1 MEHMSMEVALRWNP
15 REGWFKKDVVQPM
28 AAWAEFTPY
37 LASVAM
43 KGPFEQR
50 GGEFADPVREPPTP
64 QPLLCLPMV
73 VGGKMIRALLDSGA
87 SDSFVSWDVVR
98 VLGLR
103 QYPLSQR
110 LTVRV
115 ANGEA
120 LAVTHFVQLS
130 ARLGPMPVRLSLR
143 VIKTTIPIVLGYPF
157 LERTQPTIDWK
168 QRVLRIE
175 RNGKVFEIKALAIA
189 DSYRMTCPV
198 VRVTKMGDG
207 EVEVGKE
214 LKEEDEGR
222 ESWLICRFS

>member
-1 MEHMSMEVALRWNP
+1 
-15 REGWFKKDVVQPM
+15 
-28 AAWAEFTPY
+28 
-37 LASVAM
+37 
-43 KGPFEQR
+43 
-50 GGEFADPVREPPTP
+50 
-64 QPLLCLPMV
+64 
-73 VGGKMIRALLDSGA
+73 MIRALLDSGA

-98 VLGLR
+98 ALGLR

-130 ARLGPMPVRLSLR
+130 ARLGPMPVRVSLR

-157 LERTQPTIDWK
+157 FARTQPTIDRK
-168 QRVLRIE
+168 QLVLRIE
-175 RNGKVFEIKALAIA
+175 RKGKVFEINVLAIA

-198 VRVTKMGDG
+198 VRVAKMEEG

-214 LKEEDEGR
+214 LKEDDGVGVVANLQAELAKIEEVMPTLEDQQQVSRRVDAKWKTRQRLRNSPMKEVDK
-222 ESWLICRFS
+222 LIRDVDHTICGPPCE

>member
-1 MEHMSMEVALRWNP
+1 
-15 REGWFKKDVVQPM
+15 
-28 AAWAEFTPY
+28 
-37 LASVAM
+37 
-43 KGPFEQR
+43 
-50 GGEFADPVREPPTP
+50 
-64 QPLLCLPMV
+64 MV
-73 VGGKMIRALLDSGA
+73 VGGKLIRALLDSGA

-115 ANGEA
+115 ANGEV

-130 ARLGPMPVRLSLR
+130 SRLGPMTVRLSLR

-157 LERTQPTIDWK
+157 LARTQPTIDWK

-175 RNGKVFEIKALAIA
+175 RKGKVFEIKALAIA

-198 VRVTKMGDG
+198 VRVTKLG
-207 EVEVGKE
+207 EGESK
-214 LKEEDEGR
+214 LGR
-222 ESWLICRFS
+222 S

>member
-1 MEHMSMEVALRWNP
+1 MEHMSMEVAPRWNQM
-15 REGWFKKDVVQPM
+15 EGWFKKDVVQPM
-28 AAWAEFTPY
+28 VAWAEFTPY

-43 KGPFEQR
+43 MGPFEQR
-50 GGEFADPVREPPTP
+50 GGESFADPVRDPPTP
-64 QPLLCLPMV
+64 QPLLYLPMV

-130 ARLGPMPVRLSLR
+130 ARLGPMPVRLSLM
-143 VIKTTIPIVLGYPF
+143 VIKTTIPIVIGYPF
-157 LERTQPTIDWK
+157 
-168 QRVLRIE
+168 
-175 RNGKVFEIKALAIA
+175 
-189 DSYRMTCPV
+189 
-198 VRVTKMGDG
+198 
-207 EVEVGKE
+207 
-214 LKEEDEGR
+214 
-222 ESWLICRFS
+222 

>member
-1 MEHMSMEVALRWNP
+1 
-15 REGWFKKDVVQPM
+15 
-28 AAWAEFTPY
+28 
-37 LASVAM
+37 
-43 KGPFEQR
+43 
-50 GGEFADPVREPPTP
+50 
-64 QPLLCLPMV
+64 
-73 VGGKMIRALLDSGA
+73 MIRTSLDSGA

-130 ARLGPMPVRLSLR
+130 ARLGPLPVRLSLR

-157 LERTQPTIDWK
+157 LSRTQPTIDWK
-168 QRVLRIE
+168 QRVLSIE
-175 RNGKVFEIKALAIA
+175 LKGNVFEIKALAIA

-198 VRVTKMGDG
+198 VRVTKMDEG
-207 EVEVGKE
+207 EVEVWKE
-214 LKEEDEGR
+214 LTEEEKEGG
-222 ESWLICRFS
+222 